1 MSASVALLFCNRHG
15 KFIKSHNSGF
25 KRPIKMIETRKYSTL
40 KGPIRNRDYNDAPSI
55 SRYFIANEFDIF
67 FTRVQ
72 AGA

>member
-1 MSASVALLFCNRHG
+1 
-15 KFIKSHNSGF
+15 
-25 KRPIKMIETRKYSTL
+25 MIETRKYSTL